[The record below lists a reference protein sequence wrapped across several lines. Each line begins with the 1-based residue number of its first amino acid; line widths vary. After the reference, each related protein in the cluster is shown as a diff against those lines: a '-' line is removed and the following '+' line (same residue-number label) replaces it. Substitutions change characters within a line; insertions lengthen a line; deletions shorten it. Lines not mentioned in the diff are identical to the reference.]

1 MTWGSAQ
8 LNRRHDGML
17 IDLFPSAI
25 KMSTS
30 HSASDTF
37 PLTRVLSAFAL
48 FSLLMLTVLAYPG
61 GDRVL
66 VVMPPGT
73 LSSDMM
79 KTVEIADGYF
89 IAQGS
94 YPWLAVAQSDQPD
107 FSRRLRAAGALAVL
121 NQTLAVGC
129 NSGVSK

>member
-1 MTWGSAQ
+1 M
-8 LNRRHDGML
+8 
-17 IDLFPSAI
+17 
-25 KMSTS
+25 
-30 HSASDTF
+30 
-37 PLTRVLSAFAL
+37 RVISAFAL
-48 FSLLMLTVLAYPG
+48 FSLLMLAVVAYPS

-73 LSSDMM
+73 VSSDMM
-79 KTVEIADGYF
+79 KTVKIADGYF
-89 IAQGS
+89 IAQGR